1 MLKECAN
8 PACAK
13 MQLMKSNQRFCR
25 AACKQRE
32 HERAKKL
39 RAAAGALAQAAAV
52 AEAQE
57 AAAQATEGLAAASA
71 VIQEAKAAAAAAG
84 AVAVAATAHA
94 EAAAKQAAAAVARA
108 QAAEAQAAEAQVEQ
122 KAMADENASKKART
136 YVPPASCPQCK
147 KLATLDPVAVLWQD
161 QLWVVVHK
169 KPPCGVV
176 GHLQLL
182 SKRHFRACHSFPIR
196 LHNPLLPANATYSP
210 PVCVLHA
217 EGPSTMNDDEAAAV
231 GLALR
236 RCEFILEQVSGCD
249 RVYTAALGSP
259 KSGGHFHAHMM
270 PIFDD
275 APPKHVTGTP
285 FDVFLQEKLAA
296 DGVEG
301 AEADAGECAKL
312 AAAFKECI
320 SSDEGQ
326 AAAADGKGD

>member
-1 MLKECAN
+1 MASKMLTECAN
-8 PACAK
+8 PSSAK
-13 MQLMKSNQRFCR
+13 MQLMKTNQRFCR

-32 HERAKKL
+32 PERAKKL

-108 QAAEAQAAEAQVEQ
+108 QAAEAQVEQ
-122 KAMADENASKKART
+122 KAMADENATKKART

-182 SKRHFRACHSFPIR
+182 SKRHFRACPTLFRSVCTICSCP
-196 LHNPLLPANATYSP
+196 PLPLTHHQ
-210 PVCVLHA
+210 CVFC
-217 EGPSTMNDDEAAAV
+217 MQR
-231 GLALR
+231 AL
-236 RCEFILEQVSGCD
+236 Q
-249 RVYTAALGSP
+249 P
-259 KSGGHFHAHMM
+259 
-270 PIFDD
+270 
-275 APPKHVTGTP
+275 
-285 FDVFLQEKLAA
+285 
-296 DGVEG
+296 
-301 AEADAGECAKL
+301 
-312 AAAFKECI
+312 
-320 SSDEGQ
+320 
-326 AAAADGKGD
+326 